1 MRLRSDAVDQMLYA
15 VEGGMLDIL
24 FKRNQA
30 FVDSAFKSD
39 LVTFHYFEGT

>member
-1 MRLRSDAVDQMLYA
+1 MLYA